1 MGIRHATKSDLEA
14 ILAIYN
20 HAVVSSTAS
29 FDLEPRTAEAEQAWF
44 ADHRDPYAVIV
55 WEEDG
60 VVAGWGSIGQA
71 MIRAAY
77 RVTGDLSVYVHAD
90 HRRRGVGEAILRELL
105 AIARARGFHSVTGF
119 ISGENVA
126 SLGMVEK
133 LGFVRAAWL
142 AEIGRKF
149 DRWLSVAIYQ
159 LFL

>member
-1 MGIRHATKSDLEA
+1 MSIRPATESDLEA
-14 ILAIYN
+14 MLAIYN
-20 HAVVSSTAS
+20 HAVATGTAS
-29 FDLEPRTAEAEQAWF
+29 FDLEPRTAEQERVWF
-44 ADHRDPYAVIV
+44 IEHQDPYAVMV

-71 MIRAAY
+71 MVRAAY
-77 RVTGDLSVYVHAD
+77 HVTGDLSVYVHAD
-90 HRRRGVGEAILRELL
+90 HRRRGVGEAILRELVVL
-105 AIARARGFHSVTGF
+105 ARARGFHSVTGF

-126 SLGMVEK
+126 SLAMVEK
-133 LGFVRAAWL
+133 LGFMRVAWL

>member
-1 MGIRHATKSDLEA
+1 MGIRRATESDLEA
-14 ILAIYN
+14 IRGIYN
-20 HAVVSSTAS
+20 HAVASSTAS
-29 FDLEPRTAEAEQAWF
+29 FDLEPRTADAEQVWF
-44 ADHRDPYAVIV
+44 DEHQDPYAVIV

-60 VVAGWGSIGQA
+60 LVAGWGSIGQA

-77 RVTGDLSVYVHAD
+77 RVTGDLSVYVHAEY
-90 HRRRGVGEAILRELL
+90 RRRGIGEAVLRELVSL
-105 AIARARGFHSVTGF
+105 ARARGFHSVTGF

-126 SLGMVEK
+126 SLAMVEK
-133 LGFVRAAWL
+133 LGFIRAAWL